1 MNPIELI
8 LMIQLRALTEITI
21 IDNQIYRVVMRPLML
36 RTVGAVR
43 EGLGAVD
50 ELTNVRSLPGVRALM
65 DLQILQARECL
76 GAASEL

>member
-1 MNPIELI
+1 
-8 LMIQLRALTEITI
+8 
-21 IDNQIYRVVMRPLML
+21 MRSLML